1 MATTI
6 DSGTKIQL
14 GILVTLLGGLFGAAW
29 WAASMTAAVSTVRDN
44 SDRMTASMLRL
55 EGMVSGHERKFA
67 VSDEMFKAF
76 DRRLDAVE
84 TKVNK

>member
-6 DSGTKIQL
+6 DNGTKIQL

-29 WAASMTAAVSTVRDN
+29 WAATMTSAVSTVRDN

-67 VSDEMFKAF
+67 VSEEVDKAVM
-76 DRRLDAVE
+76 RRLDVLE
-84 TKVNK
+84 SKVLK

>member
-1 MATTI
+1 MASTI

-67 VSDEMFKAF
+67 VSEEVDKAVM
-76 DRRLDAVE
+76 RRLDVLE
-84 TKVNK
+84 SKVLK